1 MLGVV
6 AGLGARTGVRATVTV
21 RDERMVTPLVGVNV
35 VTSTTRMALAWR
47 VRLAAFVSRQ
57 VMVTAPA

>member
-1 MLGVV
+1 M
-6 AGLGARTGVRATVTV
+6 TS
-21 RDERMVTPLVGVNV
+21 PLVGVNV
-35 VTSTTRMALAWR
+35 VTSTTCMALAWR

>member
-21 RDERMVTPLVGVNV
+21 RDERITTPLVGVNV
-35 VTSTTRMALAWR
+35 VTSTTCMALAWR